1 MRISPLDIRQQ
12 QFTVKWL
19 RGFDIHE
26 VDAFLDDIAEDYEAV
41 LKENAQLKEQVG
53 TFEERAR
60 GLAERERALQDTLVT
75 THRLGDEMKAT
86 ARREAD
92 LLTREAELRSEKII
106 EEGHAE
112 AARIRSEIQT
122 PRRLVRA
129 TRIVSAHAGLAART
143 DQNRRAESGRVY
155 LRPPS
160 GQGKLMAPAPI
171 TPIAPVRWADDRL
184 VLLDQTLLPTREVE
198 RRYERWE
205 DVAEAIRTLV
215 VRGAPAIGVAAAFG
229 VALAAR
235 QSRAMGFDGLIA
247 DLELA
252 IKGLA
257 ATRPTAVH
265 LLWALERM
273 KQTPL
278 ASPPLPIG

>member
-26 VDAFLDDIAEDYEAV
+26 VDAFLDDVAEDYEAA

-112 AARIRSEIQT
+112 EARIRSESQT
-122 PRRLVRA
+122 LRRLRRQLIEDFRS
-129 TRIVSAHAGLAART
+129 TLESYYRMMSAEFG
-143 DQNRRAESGRVY
+143 
-155 LRPPS
+155 
-160 GQGKLMAPAPI
+160 
-171 TPIAPVRWADDRL
+171 
-184 VLLDQTLLPTREVE
+184 
-198 RRYERWE
+198 E
-205 DVAEAIRTLV
+205 DGDA
-215 VRGAPAIGVAAAFG
+215 
-229 VALAAR
+229 
-235 QSRAMGFDGLIA
+235 
-247 DLELA
+247 
-252 IKGLA
+252 KG
-257 ATRPTAVH
+257 
-265 LLWALERM
+265 
-273 KQTPL
+273 
-278 ASPPLPIG
+278 